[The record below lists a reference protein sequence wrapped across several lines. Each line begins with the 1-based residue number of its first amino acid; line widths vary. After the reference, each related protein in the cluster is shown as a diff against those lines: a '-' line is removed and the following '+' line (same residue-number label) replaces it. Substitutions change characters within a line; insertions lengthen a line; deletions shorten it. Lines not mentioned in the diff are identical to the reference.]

1 MKKILSVLCAL
12 AFIASF
18 ACLGVSADAPAVSF
32 ALEAAPVLEGDTTLN
47 VNLVVT
53 LPEGATGYELG
64 LFGLDMSYDSSV
76 LTLAEEPSWEVKGT
90 TQNSEDVSVNPY
102 MHLWVSIKPAEQYKA
117 GSTVAATMIFNL
129 AQPAVAGTEYKID
142 LAVNAENGVASMAS
156 KDGQYKEVVYTAEQI
171 ACTGAVAVATVPT
184 VETTTAAPVVTE
196 PEVSEVVTT
205 VAPAGS
211 ESEAPVVSSDA
222 KSEAPAASESEAP
235 ASTKAPDKAT
245 QTGDMMF
252 VVVAVMVVALGAAV
266 VVKKVSVR

>member
-32 ALEAAPVLEGDTTLN
+32 ALEAAPVVEGDTTLN

-129 AQPAVAGTEYKID
+129 AQPAVAGNEYKID

-156 KDGQYKEVVYTAEQI
+156 KDGEYKEVAYTAEQI
-171 ACTGAVAVATVPT
+171 ACTGAVVVATVPT
-184 VETTTAAPVVTE
+184 VETTTAAPVVTDA
-196 PEVSEVVTT
+196 PVASEVVTT
-205 VAPAGS
+205 EAPKADDTV
-211 ESEAPVVSSDA
+211 APVVSSDA
-222 KSEAPAASESEAP
+222 ESEAP
-235 ASTKAPDKAT
+235 ASSETESTKAPDKAT

>member
-32 ALEAAPVLEGDTTLN
+32 ALEAAPVNEGDTTLN

-53 LPEGATGYELG
+53 LPEGATGYEIG
-64 LFGLDMSYDSSV
+64 LFGLDMNYDNTV
-76 LTLAEEPSWEVKGT
+76 MTLAEEPVWEVKGT
-90 TQNSEDVSVNPY
+90 TTNSETVDVLPY
-102 MHLWVSIKPAEQYKA
+102 MHLWVSIKPAEQFKA

-129 AQPAVAGTEYKID
+129 AQPAVAGTEYKVD
-142 LAVNAENGVASMAS
+142 LAVNADNGVASMAS
-156 KDGQYKEVVYTAEQI
+156 KDGQYKEVPYTAEQI
-171 ACTGAVAVATVPT
+171 AVTGATVVATVPT
-184 VETTTAAPVVTE
+184 VETTTAAP
-196 PEVSEVVTT
+196 EVPSEVVTT
-205 VAPAGS
+205 EPV
-211 ESEAPVVSSDA
+211 ESNDTEAPVVSSDTV
-222 KSEAPAASESEAP
+222 SESEAP
-235 ASTKAPDKAT
+235 ASSETESTKAPDKAT

>member
-32 ALEAAPVLEGDTTLN
+32 ALEAAPVVEGDTTLN

-129 AQPAVAGTEYKID
+129 AQPAVAGNEYKID

-156 KDGQYKEVVYTAEQI
+156 KDGEYKEVAYTAEQI
-171 ACTGAVAVATVPT
+171 ACTGAVVVATVPT
-184 VETTTAAPVVTE
+184 VETTTAAPVVTD
-196 PEVSEVVTT
+196 
-205 VAPAGS
+205 APATD
-211 ESEAPVVSSDA
+211 APATDA
-222 KSEAPAASESEAP
+222 PATDAPAADETTAAETTEATTTTT
-235 ASTKAPDKAT
+235 ATTKAPDKAT